1 MTHPDAA
8 CFPVDFTPVPLA
20 RTRHDG
26 WTADRQRQFLQVLSV
41 TGTVDAAA
49 RAVGMSRVSA
59 YKLRQRPGAES
70 FASAWDRAL
79 AEGRAML
86 CDAAMERALHG
97 VTTVRMRIGGVIEV
111 EHGPDRKLLASFLRL
126 PPPGPRTGARPKP
139 QSAAGA
145 PGAP

>member
-8 CFPVDFTPVPLA
+8 FFPVDFTPVPLA
-20 RTRHDG
+20 RVRHDG
-26 WTADRQRQFLQVLSV
+26 WTADRQGKFLQVLSL

-70 FASAWDRAL
+70 FAAAWDRAL
-79 AEGRAML
+79 KEGRDML
-86 CDAAMERALHG
+86 CDAAMERALYG

-126 PPPGPRTGARPKP
+126 PPTRPG
-139 QSAAGA
+139 AAAA
-145 PGAP
+145 PGEPA